1 MEQGLS
7 RELVALRVAK
17 ELKDGMYVNL
27 GFGLPTLTSLFIPE
41 DIDII
46 LHAENGMLR
55 YAGVIDDETQADADL
70 INASGQPTS
79 LLPGAAVFDLNE
91 SFTMIRGGHLDLA
104 VLGAYQV
111 SETGDL
117 ANWQLQGYHV
127 GGIGGAI
134 ELAQGAKRVVVA
146 MEHTDKN
153 GKPRIVKQCSLP
165 LTARR
170 CVNTIITNL
179 AYIELEGAG
188 LVLKEVAPG
197 ITPEEV
203 QANTEPD
210 LIISEDL
217 SEMEF

>member
-1 MEQGLS
+1 MELGLS

-41 DIDII
+41 DLDVI

-55 YAGVIDDETQADADL
+55 FAGVIADESKADPDL
-70 INASGQPTS
+70 INASGQPTM
-79 LLPGAAVFDLNE
+79 LLPGAAVFDLNA
-91 SFTMIRGGHLDLA
+91 SFTMIRGGHLDVA

-111 SETGDL
+111 SEKGDL

-146 MEHTDKN
+146 MEHTSKD
-153 GKPRIVKQCSLP
+153 GTSRIVKKCSLP
-165 LTARR
+165 LTAVA
-170 CVNTIITNL
+170 CVDTIITNL
-179 AYIELEGAG
+179 AYIEIEEAG

-197 ITPEEV
+197 VTPAEV
-203 QANTEPD
+203 QALTEPT
-210 LIISEDL
+210 LIISENL